1 MTRRFIT
8 ILTSVAL
15 LNLIS
20 GCYSS
25 QEIPVHEFWE
35 QSTKDIVSVVTK
47 SGDVIEFPKES
58 PAKYDHSEH
67 SITGI
72 SISGMV
78 INLPADDIIWLEVRH
93 ADAGKTIMNTIVG
106 TIVISLGIVA
116 IFFVLRI
123 YLGGIGS

>member
-78 INLPADDIIWLEVRH
+78 INLPADDIIWVKVRQV
-93 ADAGKTIMNTIVG
+93 DSGKTISIIVMGVGIIVG
-106 TIVISLGIVA
+106 IIFGSLFI
-116 IFFVLRI
+116 IFFTTMEN
-123 YLGGIGS
+123 

>member
-1 MTRRFIT
+1 M
-8 ILTSVAL
+8 
-15 LNLIS
+15 S
-20 GCYSS
+20 GCYSTR
-25 QEIPVHEFWE
+25 EIPVHEFWE
-35 QSTKDIVSVVTK
+35 HRPDNIVSVVTK
-47 SGDVIEFPKES
+47 SGDVIEFPQES

-93 ADAGKTIMNTIVG
+93 ADAGKTIINTIVG
-106 TIVISLGIVA
+106 TIVISFGIVA

-123 YLGGIGS
+123 YSGGIGS

>member
-25 QEIPVHEFWE
+25 REIPVHEFWE

-47 SGDVIEFPKES
+47 SGDVIEFPKKS
-58 PAKYDHSEH
+58 PAKYDHSEQ

-72 SISGMV
+72 STSGME
-78 INLPADDIIWLEVRH
+78 INLSADDIIWIKVRQI
-93 ADAGKTIMNTIVG
+93 DTGKTMAFTVVG
-106 TIVISLGIVA
+106 TIVVSGVIVGISLLIL
-116 IFFVLRI
+116 INSDD
-123 YLGGIGS
+123 YN

>member
-47 SGDVIEFPKES
+47 SGDVIEFPQES

-78 INLPADDIIWLEVRH
+78 INLPADDIIWVKVRQV
-93 ADAGKTIMNTIVG
+93 DSGKTISIIVMGVGIIVG
-106 TIVISLGIVA
+106 IIFGSLFIIFVTTIEN
-116 IFFVLRI
+116 
-123 YLGGIGS
+123 

>member
-78 INLPADDIIWLEVRH
+78 INLPADDIIWVKVRQV
-93 ADAGKTIMNTIVG
+93 DSGKTISIIVMGVGIIVG
-106 TIVISLGIVA
+106 IIFGSLFI
-116 IFFVLRI
+116 IFFTTI
-123 YLGGIGS
+123 EN